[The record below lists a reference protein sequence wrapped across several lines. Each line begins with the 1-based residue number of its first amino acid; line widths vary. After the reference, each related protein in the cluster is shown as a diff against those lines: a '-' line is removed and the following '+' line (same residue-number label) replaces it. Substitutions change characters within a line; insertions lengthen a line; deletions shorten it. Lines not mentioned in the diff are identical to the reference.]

1 MSKNDLFEY
10 ESRPI
15 GYYDK
20 IFNIGKVKK
29 RGVQYTWHFIKFNTV
44 KKNILKNNKHLDLA
58 CGPGTFIGNFL
69 NNNAIGIDI
78 SQNQIDYA
86 KKEYKRYSNN
96 FFVADINTEL
106 PNVINQKFDSLT
118 LLEFIEH
125 ISPKEVDS
133 LINKLMKKLTKNG
146 RIIITTPNYK
156 GLWLTIE
163 KFISIV
169 GKVDYR
175 SQHINRY
182 TLARINEEFNYKS
195 VTVKKYINF
204 GIFFSF
210 FSTNLA
216 FKAHKLIA
224 KLFNNFFG
232 YSLIIIIENE

>member
-106 PNVINQKFDSLT
+106 PNVFNQKFDSLT

-125 ISPKEVDS
+125 ISDNELKT
-133 LINKLMKKLTKNG
+133 LLMNIKNYLKPFG
-146 RIIITTPNYK
+146 
-156 GLWLTIE
+156 
-163 KFISIV
+163 
-169 GKVDYR
+169 
-175 SQHINRY
+175 
-182 TLARINEEFNYKS
+182 
-195 VTVKKYINF
+195 TVI
-204 GIFFSF
+204 
-210 FSTNLA
+210 
-216 FKAHKLIA
+216 
-224 KLFNNFFG
+224 
-232 YSLIIIIENE
+232 